1 MKTKFAVVLGTAIA
15 VMSGAALAAGQWQD
29 VPEGVDSVSTPGD
42 WESLADQSSFVWA
55 PEVQGNTKV
64 PGTFLGTEGK
74 QTFNKTLW
82 VSGNTAAAQATGLA
96 VSGANGD
103 LTNAGTIYVTSGQTT
118 AEGGTVTGTGNA
130 WQNKAIWAGNGATA
144 TNTGTIV
151 AKNAYGMTVGK
162 GGTGSKLI
170 NEGWIYVEEQGSGI
184 ELGGAANSTATNKGT
199 ILVGANNGEKDSFT
213 HGVLIKDQTGAI
225 FTNYGT
231 IDASADNATSIDIQK
246 STNGTTDGTILNF
259 QAGSRVLGEVRIATG
274 VENTTLNANG
284 YQGSIDLNN
293 QSDTFTLKVAEGA
306 NVTLED
312 GNESKIQN
320 LVVGMISAS
329 IWQADNQFKNIT
341 VEHDGIFNVTKL
353 NSGGDKDDLATKP
366 HDTLLIAYGTNMELD
381 GGALYVAGS
390 EYQGK
395 VKVGSYN
402 EAQNGTLNVTGGEYN
417 FSDMTV
423 GAGSSLNISN
433 DASVEFDSLLVYRG
447 NTDKGTN
454 SGEVNITGGSLT
466 VDDITFE
473 DTTGKLTLSGGTLNT
488 TTDSLFTGEALKVN
502 FELQSGTIGID
513 GTFDQSLAGA
523 LGGSIT
529 LVADEVVTIVDGQEV
544 EITTIKNEDLSTNVE
559 GVTAVSGVVYG
570 GATLQATD
578 VHPYDQS
585 AIHIKQGLKGVQK
598 IEILSEKTTHLDLD
612 ADFTLVGDGSQLVVG
627 SDEHSQFR
635 VGGHTLTL
643 GTTADQVKGGTYL
656 GTIMGDGTVQ
666 VAGGEFNLNVANV
679 DTFNVDETAAVN
691 MTNLKAK
698 NSRIDGS
705 LTVKTLEVTNATVD
719 GYVITDKLAT
729 GSNVTVGGFFGVQTI
744 AEGATVKTAAAIGSE
759 NIPSGDF
766 YIAEAATDA
775 DGNRVAQIQG
785 TLTALGDSYLMTN
798 LSAAAEQRLDAALAS
813 LGDKFDEDTDAV
825 AYVDHTI
832 DVGENGILNLGNVSA
847 AGQAGANAVKLAT
860 NSIVVVDADKFIS
873 SGDAVFGAEVTLGSD
888 GQGNNAQVVLD
899 NLLSKGT
906 IKFGEKLNSAG
917 TNYYSD
923 TNLFLNVSEV
933 SKDDGTLT
941 IGFNRD
947 AVQGNDDLA
956 NALDQV
962 FAQDGNREDQGV
974 INAIGQYDPF
984 LNQDGTS
991 LNAKGQQATEE
1002 YLAMPVT
1009 AGTYNV
1015 AYDAA
1020 EQVTGTIQ
1028 RRNLEPST
1036 GLGVWADVFY
1046 ASNEAETM
1054 YGDSGYSA
1062 DIYGGT
1068 IGFDGTF
1075 SCGAKLGLALS
1086 VGSGDADSEKSVGK
1100 YGNDADFWGVSIY
1113 TGKDIAGLYFSADAS
1128 YLSFDND
1135 ITGSVAGAS
1144 VKENI
1149 DSSVFT
1155 IGVRADMTV
1164 WDEGFKVVPHVGLRY
1179 TKIDVDDYRGLDSD
1193 SMDVFETPVG
1203 VKIAGDFEPS
1213 AGWTLTPSFDF
1224 TIVPQLGDKDVNTLI
1239 GDVDVLDNVY
1249 NSTLGVNASYGNF
1262 TFGLSYRYGFGTNDR
1277 SNNAF
1282 QARAA
1287 YAF

>member
-42 WESLADQSSFVWA
+42 WESLADQSSFAWA
-55 PEVQGNTKV
+55 PTGVAQV
-64 PGTFLGTEGK
+64 PGTFLSTQETK
-74 QTFNKTLW
+74 VFDKTLW
-82 VSGNTAAAQATGLA
+82 VSGDTVAAQATGIG
-96 VSGANGD
+96 VSGKDVN
-103 LTNAGTIYVTSGQTT
+103 LTNAGTIYVTSGEQ
-118 AEGGTVTGTGNA
+118 GVT

-144 TNTGTIV
+144 VNEGKIV

-162 GGTGSKLI
+162 GDTGSKLI

-199 ILVGANNGEKDSFT
+199 ILVGANNGEEDSFT

-246 STNGTTDGTILNF
+246 STNGTTVGTILNF

-312 GNESKIQN
+312 GNKSKIQN
-320 LVVGMISAS
+320 LVVEDGMISAS

-423 GAGSSLNISN
+423 GADSSLDISN

-447 NTDKGTN
+447 NTDKGTK
-454 SGEVNITGGSLT
+454 GGTVNITGGSLT

-488 TTDSLFTGEALKVN
+488 TTDSLFTGEALKGN

-523 LGGSIT
+523 LRDSIT

-559 GVTAVSGVVYG
+559 GVTAESRVVYG

-578 VHPYDQS
+578 VHPNDPS

-635 VGGHTLTL
+635 VDKNTLTL

-679 DTFNVDETAAVN
+679 GTFNVDETAAVN

-705 LTVKTLEVTNATVD
+705 LTVKTLEVTDATVD
-719 GYVITDKLAT
+719 GYVITDTLAT

-744 AEGATVKTAAAIGSE
+744 AEGATVKTEAASGSE

-962 FAQDGNREDQGV
+962 LAQDGNREDQGV

-1144 VKENI
+1144 VKESI

-1193 SMDVFETPVG
+1193 SMDVFETPIG

>member
-118 AEGGTVTGTGNA
+118 AEDGTVTGTGNA

-162 GGTGSKLI
+162 DGAASKLF
-170 NEGWIYVEEQGSGI
+170 NEGTIYVEEKGVGI
-184 ELGGAANSTATNKGT
+184 ELGGAAESTATNKGA
-199 ILVGANNGEKDSFT
+199 IIVGANEGKDGNFT
-213 HGVLIKDQTGAI
+213 HGVLIKDQNKAI

-231 IDASADNATSIDIQK
+231 IDASADNATAIEVQQEK
-246 STNGTTDGTILNF
+246 ATTDGTVLNF
-259 QAGSRVLGEVRIATG
+259 EAGSRVLGEVHIQNGVTG
-274 VENTTLNANG
+274 TVLNANG
-284 YQGSIDLNN
+284 FNGTVDLNN
-293 QSDTFTLKVAEGA
+293 ESGELTINVNDGA
-306 NVTLED
+306 NIELED
-312 GNESKIQN
+312 GNRSTISSAVIN
-320 LVVGMISAS
+320 DGMLTAS
-329 IWQADNQFKNIT
+329 IWQNYEVEGEDGQKVTVGDNTFKSVT
-341 VEHDGIFNVTKL
+341 VNEDGIFNIKRL
-353 NSGGDKDDLATKP
+353 NSGGTATDLANDP
-366 HDTLLIAYGTNMELD
+366 HDQLLIKGADYTMN
-381 GGALYVAGS
+381 GGSLYVAGS
-390 EYQGK
+390 NYTGKLKIGTASDKGTFTVTSGDYAFSNVIFGGHAENALNVNGGSVTVGEYNATWGQ
-395 VKVGSYN
+395 
-402 EAQNGTLNVTGGEYN
+402 TTVTGGLLSIGTLTLENAPVGDLKVDDEGTLEITEGIKVGEGSAEYV
-417 FSDMTV
+417 D
-423 GAGSSLNISN
+423 ISGTLRT
-433 DASVEFDSLLVYRG
+433 DASIAVAKDAEGAWTFQATDEMSVFNSDEATLELTGINSFTKSEYDKLAGDLDSFDVVFINGSMSDAADYDLGELTGYGAINNVITVDSEQGESTTASATLTGGVGVAALSVGSQTTTVTVKGEELLIKGTGGNIIEGVVGDVAVFEADKLILGYDASSSGNVNAETLVVDELDVMGRFTANNIDLGNGTTAQGAADGVVSGYLSATQITGEGQLEVLKGGVVNASNYGVEVTTSGDGHATLVIGAPIEETGRATIANINNAVKFQNQGDVVTTNGSVTADTFERIAGVEFDENHYTGVYLDRTVVIG
-447 NTDKGTN
+447 AEGRLDVGTETARDAN
-454 SGEVNITGGSLT
+454 GEVGIGQHAIAVVDAAAFGVNDVIFQGATEVAFNNASQLILKNVDQIKNIT
-466 VDDITFE
+466 IAN
-473 DTTGKLTLSGGTLNT
+473 GGTT
-488 TTDSLFTGEALKVN
+488 VSIAESV
-502 FELQSGTIGID
+502 LQS
-513 GTFDQSLAGA
+513 S
-523 LGGSIT
+523 
-529 LVADEVVTIVDGQEV
+529 E
-544 EITTIKNEDLSTNVE
+544 TN
-559 GVTAVSGVVYG
+559 AF
-570 GATLQATD
+570 LN
-578 VHPYDQS
+578 
-585 AIHIKQGLKGVQK
+585 
-598 IEILSEKTTHLDLD
+598 
-612 ADFTLVGDGSQLVVG
+612 VG
-627 SDEHSQFR
+627 
-635 VGGHTLTL
+635 L
-643 GTTADQVKGGTYL
+643 GT
-656 GTIMGDGTVQ
+656 
-666 VAGGEFNLNVANV
+666 
-679 DTFNVDETAAVN
+679 
-691 MTNLKAK
+691 
-698 NSRIDGS
+698 
-705 LTVKTLEVTNATVD
+705 
-719 GYVITDKLAT
+719 
-729 GSNVTVGGFFGVQTI
+729 
-744 AEGATVKTAAAIGSE
+744 
-759 NIPSGDF
+759 
-766 YIAEAATDA
+766 ATDA
-775 DGNRVAQIQG
+775 DNNQLTQIQIG
-785 TLTALGDSYLMTN
+785 FNETVTN
-798 LSAAAEQRLDAALAS
+798 DAELNAAAE
-813 LGDKFDEDTDAV
+813 
-825 AYVDHTI
+825 TI
-832 DVGENGILNLGNVSA
+832 F
-847 AGQAGANAVKLAT
+847 T
-860 NSIVVVDADKFIS
+860 
-873 SGDAVFGAEVTLGSD
+873 SGDRDLRQVLAAIGDTETGFGVVNADTGAETLS
-888 GQGNNAQVVLD
+888 
-899 NLLSKGT
+899 SKG
-906 IKFGEKLNSAG
+906 E
-917 TNYYSD
+917 
-923 TNLFLNVSEV
+923 
-933 SKDDGTLT
+933 
-941 IGFNRD
+941 
-947 AVQGNDDLA
+947 
-956 NALDQV
+956 
-962 FAQDGNREDQGV
+962 
-974 INAIGQYDPF
+974 
-984 LNQDGTS
+984 
-991 LNAKGQQATEE
+991 QATKEI
-1002 YLAMPVT
+1002 LAFPVT

>member
-1 MKTKFAVVLGTAIA
+1 MKTKFALVLGAAITA
-15 VMSGAALAAGQWQD
+15 MSGAAFAAQWEAIPDATD
-29 VPEGVDSVSTPGD
+29 VPPVTSAVEQESVADRNVLVSAEGVEFQEFLVNGTLG
-42 WESLADQSSFVWA
+42 ESQ
-55 PEVQGNTKV
+55 K
-64 PGTFLGTEGK
+64 
-74 QTFNKTLW
+74 LW
-82 VSGNTAAAQATGLA
+82 VSATHADSHLTGLYSNDA
-96 VSGANGD
+96 EKPASN
-103 LTNAGTIYVTSGQTT
+103 NGTIFVTASGEADPWSQKGMM
-118 AEGGTVTGTGNA
+118 AQLGGKVVN
-130 WQNKAIWAGNGATA
+130 N
-144 TNTGTIV
+144 GTIV
-151 AKNAYGMTVGK
+151 VKNAYGMTAGTAKDGNKAANTIENNGVIQVLDK
-162 GGTGSKLI
+162 G
-170 NEGWIYVEEQGSGI
+170 VGI

-231 IDASADNATSIDIQK
+231 IDTSADNATSIDIQE
-246 STNGTTDGTILNF
+246 STNGTTYGTILNL

-274 VENTTLNANG
+274 VEDTTLNANG

-293 QSDTFTLKVAEGA
+293 QSDAFTLKVAEGA

-312 GNESKIQN
+312 GNKSKIQN
-320 LVVGMISAS
+320 LVVEDGMISAS
-329 IWQADNQFKNIT
+329 IWQSDNQFKKIT

-402 EAQNGTLNVTGGEYN
+402 EAQNGTLNVTGGEYS

-423 GAGSSLNISN
+423 GSGSSLKISN

-447 NTDKGTN
+447 NAEKGTN
-454 SGEVNITGGSLT
+454 GGEVNITGGSLT

-488 TTDSLFTGEALKVN
+488 ITDSLFTGEALKGN
-502 FELQSGTIGID
+502 FDLQSGTIGID
-513 GTFDQSLAGA
+513 GTFDQSLAAAIDDG
-523 LGGSIT
+523 IT
-529 LVADEVVTIVDGQEV
+529 LVADEVVAKVDGQEV
-544 EITTIKNEDLSTNVE
+544 KITTIKNEDLSTNVE
-559 GVTAVSGVVYG
+559 GVNARNDIVYS
-570 GATLQATD
+570 GATLQATEVPAD
-578 VHPYDQS
+578 YD
-585 AIHIKQGLKGVQK
+585 AIRINPDLKGVQK
-598 IEILSEKTTHLDLD
+598 VEILSDKTTHLDLD
-612 ADFTLVGDGSQLVVG
+612 SNFTIVGDGSQLVVG
-627 SDEHSQFR
+627 SNEQSQFR
-635 VGGHTLTL
+635 IGGNTLTL
-643 GTTADQVKGGTYL
+643 GATADQVKGGTYL
-656 GTIMGDGTVQ
+656 GTITAEGHNGTVQ
-666 VAGGEFNLNVANV
+666 VVGGDFNLNVV
-679 DTFNVDETAAVN
+679 DVATFNVDEVASVN
-691 MTNLKAK
+691 MTNLKTKTAQ
-698 NSRIDGS
+698 IDGS
-705 LTVKTLEVTNATVD
+705 LTVKTLEATDATVD
-719 GYVITDKLAT
+719 GYVMTDTLAT

-744 AEGATVKTAAAIGSE
+744 AEGATVKTEDAGSDPK

-860 NSIVVVDADKFIS
+860 NSIVVVDAGKFIS

-962 FAQDGNREDQGV
+962 LAQGGNREDQGV

-984 LNQDGTS
+984 LNQDGTA

-1002 YLAMPVT
+1002 YLAMPAT

-1015 AYDAA
+1015 AYDAT
-1020 EQVTGTIQ
+1020 EQVTAAIQ

-1046 ASNEAETM
+1046 ASNEAKTM

-1075 SCGAKLGLALS
+1075 SCGAMLGLALS
-1086 VGSGDADSEKSVGK
+1086 IGNGDADSEKSVGK

-1135 ITGSVAGAS
+1135 ITGSIAGAS
-1144 VKENI
+1144 VKESI

-1193 SMDVFETPVG
+1193 SMDVFETPIG

>member
-118 AEGGTVTGTGNA
+118 AEDGTVTGTGNA
-130 WQNKAIWAGNGATA
+130 WQNKAIWTGNGATA

-162 GGTGSKLI
+162 DGAASKLF
-170 NEGWIYVEEQGSGI
+170 NEGTIYVEEKGVGI
-184 ELGGAANSTATNKGT
+184 ELGGAEGSSAVNRGT
-199 ILVGANNGEKDSFT
+199 VVVGANDGETGSWT
-213 HGVLIKDQTGAI
+213 HGVLIKDQNNAE

-231 IDASADNATSIDIQK
+231 IDASADNATAIDVQVEDK
-246 STNGTTDGTILNF
+246 TTDGTILNF
-259 QAGSRVLGEVRIATG
+259 GAGSRVLGEVHIQKG
-274 VENTTLNANG
+274 VTNTVLNANG
-284 YQGSIDLNN
+284 FNGTVDLNN
-293 QSDTFTLKVAEGA
+293 ESDELTINVNDDA
-306 NVTLED
+306 NIVLED
-312 GNESKIQN
+312 GNDSTISSAVIN
-320 LVVGMISAS
+320 DGMLTAS
-329 IWQADNQFKNIT
+329 IWQNYEVEGEDGQKVTVGDNTFKSVTINEGG
-341 VEHDGIFNVTKL
+341 VFNVKRL
-353 NSGGDKDDLATKP
+353 NSGGTGDD
-366 HDTLLIAYGTNMELD
+366 HNTLLIKGGTYTLN
-381 GGALYVAGS
+381 GGALYVNYGN
-390 EYQGK
+390 YTGN
-395 VKVGSYN
+395 VKVGTSTEAGVLTIQSGNYTYDALSIGKLGTVTVGGNLTVVGSLAFSAGAQGNTGLLTIEQGGTVSVGDLTTAKGTLKLNGGTLVSSYENFFTPGNTENSWVVN
-402 EAQNGTLNVTGGEYN
+402 ENVTNIKSVADSTGVIEFTDAIGEYSLQDLKDTQAQFNTTDPNAIQIVFQNGTLTLEDGEDLTDTSLSGLNLGETVGDATKDGDFTVSDNTTVAGVNFGKAETATIGAANDKALTITGDTQNGDVFVFDAESKVNTVTATNINLGEDQTSSGKVNVETLALVGNFNEYGTFTADNVTVDTTGTKTVYGN
-417 FSDMTV
+417 FSVDSLSGEGTMNV
-423 GAGSSLNISN
+423 GAGGVFSFN
-433 DASVEFDSLLVYRG
+433 
-447 NTDKGTN
+447 
-454 SGEVNITGGSLT
+454 
-466 VDDITFE
+466 
-473 DTTGKLTLSGGTLNT
+473 
-488 TTDSLFTGEALKVN
+488 TTDS
-502 FELQSGTIGID
+502 Q
-513 GTFDQSLAGA
+513 
-523 LGGSIT
+523 IT
-529 LVADEVVTIVDGQEV
+529 LQ
-544 EITTIKNEDLSTNVE
+544 K
-559 GVTAVSGVVYG
+559 
-570 GATLQATD
+570 GATVAIGGYVEPEVQPLSVEVPSNGQVNDLVDA
-578 VHPYDQS
+578 S
-585 AIHIKQGLKGVQK
+585 A
-598 IEILSEKTTHLDLD
+598 
-612 ADFTLVGDGSQLVVG
+612 
-627 SDEHSQFR
+627 
-635 VGGHTLTL
+635 
-643 GTTADQVKGGTYL
+643 
-656 GTIMGDGTVQ
+656 
-666 VAGGEFNLNVANV
+666 V
-679 DTFNVDETAAVN
+679 DT
-691 MTNLKAK
+691 L
-698 NSRIDGS
+698 
-705 LTVKTLEVTNATVD
+705 
-719 GYVITDKLAT
+719 
-729 GSNVTVGGFFGVQTI
+729 VTVGGGSEAVFKSALEKAGVEYDEETHSGICFADTLKLDTEGRVQVSSLNKAAANGEVAVGNNGIAVISGSRFMNSADFVIDGAARFGS
-744 AEGATVKTAAAIGSE
+744 GATVVIDGLNSTGSINLAKAWNSNGTNVNFQDNNAFFNQAITEVPADAAENAGAAVIDITTNEAAFGGDEELYKLVDDNLAAHKNVDTRNVLTAIGRE
-759 NIPSGDF
+759 
-766 YIAEAATDA
+766 
-775 DGNRVAQIQG
+775 DGGFIG
-785 TLTALGDSYLMTN
+785 
-798 LSAAAEQRLDAALAS
+798 
-813 LGDKFDEDTDAV
+813 ED
-825 AYVDHTI
+825 
-832 DVGENGILNLGNVSA
+832 GILTDRGASA
-847 AGQAGANAVKLAT
+847 
-860 NSIVVVDADKFIS
+860 I
-873 SGDAVFGAEVTLGSD
+873 
-888 GQGNNAQVVLD
+888 
-899 NLLSKGT
+899 
-906 IKFGEKLNSAG
+906 
-917 TNYYSD
+917 
-923 TNLFLNVSEV
+923 
-933 SKDDGTLT
+933 
-941 IGFNRD
+941 
-947 AVQGNDDLA
+947 
-956 NALDQV
+956 
-962 FAQDGNREDQGV
+962 
-974 INAIGQYDPF
+974 
-984 LNQDGTS
+984 
-991 LNAKGQQATEE
+991 EE
-1002 YLAMPVT
+1002 YFAMPVT

-1015 AYDAA
+1015 AYDAT
-1020 EQVTGTIQ
+1020 EQVTATIQ

-1086 VGSGDADSEKSVGK
+1086 VGNGDADSEKSVGK

-1193 SMDVFETPVG
+1193 SMDVFETPIG